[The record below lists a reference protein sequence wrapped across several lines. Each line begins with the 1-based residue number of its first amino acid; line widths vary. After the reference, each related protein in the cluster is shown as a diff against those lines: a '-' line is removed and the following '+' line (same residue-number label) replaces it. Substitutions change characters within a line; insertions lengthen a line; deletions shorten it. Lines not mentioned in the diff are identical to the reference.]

1 MNNIGLKTFKDQLN
15 RTINIS
21 SPPKRIISLVPSQ
34 TELLFDLGLDEEI
47 VGVTKFCIHP
57 KDKFKCTTKIGGTK
71 KINIQKII
79 DLKPDLIIGNKEEN
93 DKQQI
98 EELMQYFPV
107 WMSDIYNLSDALEMI
122 KNVGD
127 IVGKKN
133 EALQIAQQAQT
144 NFKLLTKEISV
155 NSKKK
160 ALYFIWKD
168 PFMLAGKNTFIDEML
183 TYCNL
188 ENEINLSRY
197 PKLDLEELDLFNP
210 DIVLLSTEPYP
221 FKENHIKEFNTIW
234 PKAIIKLVDGEMF
247 SWYGSRLVKAVN
259 YLFHLQNEL
268 RVH

>member
-107 WMSDIYNLSDALEMI
+107 WMSDIYTVDDALKMI
-122 KNVGD
+122 LD
-127 IVGKKN
+127 
-133 EALQIAQQAQT
+133 
-144 NFKLLTKEISV
+144 ISV
-155 NSKKK
+155 ICGKSEQGIQLVEAVKSGFETFNTEPLSGSF
-160 ALYFIWKD
+160 LYFIWKD
-168 PFMLAGKNTFIDEML
+168 PNYVAGTKTFISDLLESTGL
-183 TYCNL
+183 RNL
-188 ENEINLSRY
+188 CRIERY
-197 PKLDLEELDLFNP
+197 PEWNASDEVP
-210 DIVLLSTEPYP
+210 DHILLSSEPYP
-221 FKENHIKEFNTIW
+221 FKLEHIKEMRKRYPNTMISL
-234 PKAIIKLVDGEMF
+234 IDGEMC
-247 SWYGSRLVKAVN
+247 SWYGSRMQLAPK
-259 YLFHLQNEL
+259 YLSAFFEK
-268 RVH
+268 